1 MSLIESGGT
10 DCDIHP
16 AVPNLKALHPYLSD
30 HWRDI
35 IVQRGVHELNSIAY
49 PARAR

>member
-1 MSLIESGGT
+1 MSVIETGGI

-35 IVQRGVHELNSIAY
+35 IVQSRIELQ
-49 PARAR
+49 